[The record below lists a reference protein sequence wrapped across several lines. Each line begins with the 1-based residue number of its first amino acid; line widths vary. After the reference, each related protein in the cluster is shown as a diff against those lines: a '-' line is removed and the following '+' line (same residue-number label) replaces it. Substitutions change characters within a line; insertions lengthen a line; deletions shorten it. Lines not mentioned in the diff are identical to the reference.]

1 MYVPQ
6 FVCLVTQWRKSWVVS
21 SLGQLWEVCYGHWW
35 IWLLCGHMFSFPLGK
50 YIGVEL
56 TGHGKYMFN
65 FIRNYQ
71 IVFHNEHHF
80 TCPSKTLNFQLLHVL
95 ANTWWCPSF
104 QRMLLWLMICSA
116 SFHVLVNICITYFS
130 KVFVQL
136 FPFLQKVYWWII
148 KCWTHFEVLK
158 MSHLNMM

>member
-1 MYVPQ
+1 MGHFLFCYYGIKGLKA
-6 FVCLVTQWRKSWVVS
+6 FEYISL
-21 SLGQLWEVCYGHWW
+21 SLGYLTRNRISQLD
-35 IWLLCGHMFSFPLGK
+35 
-50 YIGVEL
+50 
-56 TGHGKYMFN
+56 KYMFN

-80 TCPSKTLNFQLLHVL
+80 TRPSKMLEFQLLHML
-95 ANTWWCPSF
+95 ANTWCWPSF

-136 FPFLQKVYWWII
+136 FPFLQKVYWLII
-148 KCWTHFEVLK
+148 KCWTHFEVLN
-158 MSHLNMM
+158 MSHLNMMWYT